1 MLANLAHFMAPIA
14 RVKVLR
20 ESALSDFLILA
31 HLSNAMLFLKP
42 CVCCSQPTARID
54 ESNSIQSLAFVILS
68 GAHIC
73 NGVNFLERTID
84 LRGVTHS
91 KADF

>member
-1 MLANLAHFMAPIA
+1 MKSSVDVGQP
-14 RVKVLR
+14 R
-20 ESALSDFLILA
+20 ALYGTDCTCEGTSGISPFR
-31 HLSNAMLFLKP
+31 LSYISTPVQCNAFLKP

-84 LRGVTHS
+84 L
-91 KADF
+91 